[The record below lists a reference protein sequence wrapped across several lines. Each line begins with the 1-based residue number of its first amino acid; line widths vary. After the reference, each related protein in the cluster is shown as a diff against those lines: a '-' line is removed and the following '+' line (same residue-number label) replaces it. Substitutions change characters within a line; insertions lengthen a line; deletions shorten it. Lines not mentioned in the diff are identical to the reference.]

1 MSLYYH
7 PRQLHTGEARVRPV
21 AADEV
26 LAADSYWAMAS
37 RAGCRVAAIDQPQ
50 TVPPP
55 GLNGIQLCEWGLH
68 DRNFA
73 IASEP
78 PDLLD
83 QVCARHGEHPVRAC
97 DLHGEVEPGY
107 RRLLDD
113 LLRGVERKTDL
124 LLDLLGRE
132 EWDLF
137 TCTYGETHC
146 AGHQFWDFWDGDGAT
161 IAAPELHD
169 AIRTVYQGVDRGIA
183 KLIAAAGGDTTVLVY
198 TSHGMG
204 PYLGGY
210 QLLPEILVRLG
221 LGSGSGR
228 SRSGS
233 LLRRLQTKVSYLPRP
248 VQPLLRRVAAMP
260 GVRDIEA
267 ATGCLID
274 PLESPRSRAAALRN
288 NRCGAIRLNLRGREP
303 FGSVAPGTEA
313 DRLIAELR
321 HELHVLEHPMNG
333 ERIVERTVTA
343 EETFGSNHHPDVPDI
358 MVVFRT
364 DLGRIEACRSER
376 VGTVR
381 VPIYHPN
388 TPRSGDHTPHSRL
401 WAVGPP
407 IATQGRGERANV
419 LDIAPTILRLLSVT
433 PPANLDGR
441 ALLTPAASRA
451 ATQAA
456 PAGEARTLT
465 TG

>member
-1 MSLYYH
+1 MPARVLATGLDAAEATLIERWAHEGRLPGFARLEAAGTCWEFANSLETLPGAIWPEITSGRSCGQVPLYYH

-161 IAAPELHD
+161 IAAPDLHD
-169 AIRTVYQGVDRGIA
+169 AIARCTRG
-183 KLIAAAGGDTTVLVY
+183 LIAA
-198 TSHGMG
+198 
-204 PYLGGY
+204 
-210 QLLPEILVRLG
+210 
-221 LGSGSGR
+221 
-228 SRSGS
+228 
-233 LLRRLQTKVSYLPRP
+233 
-248 VQPLLRRVAAMP
+248 
-260 GVRDIEA
+260 
-267 ATGCLID
+267 
-274 PLESPRSRAAALRN
+274 SPS
-288 NRCGAIRLNLRGREP
+288 
-303 FGSVAPGTEA
+303 
-313 DRLIAELR
+313 
-321 HELHVLEHPMNG
+321 
-333 ERIVERTVTA
+333 
-343 EETFGSNHHPDVPDI
+343 
-358 MVVFRT
+358 
-364 DLGRIEACRSER
+364 
-376 VGTVR
+376 
-381 VPIYHPN
+381 
-388 TPRSGDHTPHSRL
+388 
-401 WAVGPP
+401 
-407 IATQGRGERANV
+407 
-419 LDIAPTILRLLSVT
+419 
-433 PPANLDGR
+433 
-441 ALLTPAASRA
+441 
-451 ATQAA
+451 
-456 PAGEARTLT
+456 
-465 TG
+465 